1 MGGMATPFSRKAGE
15 GLRLADADHPEGE
28 KLALLLAHRHIL
40 ADLEGMVAE
49 AEAFLLL
56 FVLGSPLPFEGPGR
70 AAAPPRVMNE
80 EAAHRRLVA
89 PEAMSKTFAAML
101 LPGFEVDV
109 AVGGQGS
116 DEVIAVPDRPVGEF
130 LRTRGVQ
137 RHLAQRGMTWRGHRP
152 SSFSVGSSCEPLSPL
167 TPISDRAGKI
177 ASRPP
182 QAGAR
187 VRRVRAPAPR
197 PGRRRR
203 TSWRGRS
210 GRRVA

>member
-15 GLRLADADHPEGE
+15 RLRLADADYPEGQ
-28 KLALLLAHRHIL
+28 KLAVLVAQRRVL
-40 ADLEGMVAE
+40 ADLEGVVAE

-70 AAAPPRVMNE
+70 AAAAPRVMNE

-137 RHLAQRGMTWRGHRP
+137 RHLAQRGTTWRGHRP
-152 SSFSVGSSCEPLSPL
+152 PSFSVGSSCEPLSAL
-167 TPISDRAGKI
+167 IPISDRAGET
-177 ASRPP
+177 ASRAPP
-182 QAGAR
+182 PPH
-187 VRRVRAPAPR
+187 APSTAL
-197 PGRRRR
+197 PG
-203 TSWRGRS
+203 G
-210 GRRVA
+210 